1 MRPKAYYNEFDY
13 EAAAWLRELIKSGL
27 IMDGEVDERDI
38 KDVEPKDL
46 AGFTQCHFFAGIGG
60 WSLALQYAGWNTR
73 RPVWTGS
80 CPCQPLS
87 CAGKRKGHED
97 KRHLWPEFH
106 RLIRECKPV
115 TVFGEQVA
123 SKLGIEWIDGI
134 SLDLEAI
141 NYAVGSCDLPASCVG
156 APHIRQRLWWVAQSA
171 TGGLQGVCQSGK
183 RVSEPDEPSASS
195 GLADSA
201 LQGDGRRYCG
211 STEGNQ
217 SVYEPG
223 TEQRFSGCSPCG
235 GLGDSESWENNGRKS
250 GNLAEAERQWRCGN
264 HAVDASGSNGRMAD
278 SGQPGLEG
286 HAGDGSD
293 RNESGRIG
301 AESVGYVAASRE
313 SCWQSIA
320 IPCRDGKIRRIPN
333 PEIKPFIFSLL
344 SDGISVILG
353 NGWTENCIKT
363 EKEITGYA
371 EKAQKRPGEILFEM
385 WNIVAEKAI
394 QRQDGGYESFSSTE
408 ILLIALC
415 KLQGDKKQKIGTTT
429 YDIAKIEENTLRILW
444 QNSDPFTTFTRSPY
458 QRELDGSQTGK
469 YSDIVCGMS
478 FGITQAKK
486 KKMQDL
492 RGTGEGSWNVFE
504 ALSTV
509 EKIWRSSFDEKNRR
523 VELHYIQGWIQGLT
537 GFPLSGKVK
546 NSKIMLKGAGNA
558 IVPQVAAQFIR
569 AYMEVLGL

>member
-87 CAGKRKGHED
+87 CAGRQKGHED

-123 SKLGIEWIDGI
+123 SKLGIEWIDGV
-134 SLDLEAI
+134 SLDLEEI
-141 NYAVGSCDLPASCVG
+141 GYAVGSCDLPASCVG

-171 TGGLQGVCQSGK
+171 TGGLQGVCQSGQ
-183 RVSEPDEPSASS
+183 RVSEPAES
-195 GLADSA
+195 
-201 LQGDGRRYCG
+201 DG
-211 STEGNQ
+211 S
-217 SVYEPG
+217 
-223 TEQRFSGCSPCG
+223 SPCG

-250 GNLAEAERQWRCGN
+250 GNLAEAERHGRCGN
-264 HAVDASGSNGRMAD
+264 HAVDATGSNGRMAD